1 MKLPS
6 LLRFNAFCFLLFI
19 AAAASAVAAAPVV
32 RELGVPVK
40 AVNWVRLHP
49 GRGPDGKDSLLA
61 SMGQNN
67 GGLFVLDIDLATG
80 HCRQFNAPSGQQQY
94 PTASFRSPRTGVLYL
109 GSHTDG
115 HLLRYDPAHPTRGL
129 EDLGAIAGD
138 HATFPTGITETTDG
152 AIWIGGYPD
161 CSLTRF
167 DPATGQFTRFGMMDP
182 TDKYLYPLSGAD
194 GTLAALTRVVHPHLI
209 VIDPQTGAQKTV
221 GPVTSPENKT
231 QRLLFYKGLD
241 GLLYLET
248 HEGNFRVRGD
258 HLEPAAYLP
267 MPLPPFLAAGSTP
280 VTFRDILPMPSGTIA
295 LWDDGDD
302 GAGTFRRLR
311 LTSTNPTVATRLL
324 PLDWQG
330 SGTNLFTLHRG
341 PDGNIYGSSFL
352 PEHIFRC
359 APDGSAMI
367 NLGRVSLMLG
377 EAYTIRNFSDGT
389 MVFGSYP
396 HANISLYDPRRPWRF
411 GADSD
416 GNPRDIGRLD
426 EVGIRP
432 IGMAIVPALTPPA
445 GPAVHERM
453 WAANLPDYGTWGGTL
468 TWLDPKSLASGSHRH
483 LMPDC
488 SPFSLLWLP
497 DQQQLLVGMSIEGG
511 TGTRSKAVHG
521 GFILWDPVHDQPL
534 YTGDFGVRHLPDVIA
549 LTPAGKGLVYALL
562 GHTRYTADQLGAA
575 AAGPTRIALLD
586 PAQRLVI
593 AEAPLPAEFGRMPE
607 QVQFSLF
614 QGPDAVYGITERV
627 LYRVKPGTCE
637 MEIVWR
643 APEGDQLD
651 IAGPWIGRTFYFA
664 TGWRLRTLTLP

>member
-1 MKLPS
+1 MIPLRILGLLCASFAS
-6 LLRFNAFCFLLFI
+6 LL
-19 AAAASAVAAAPVV
+19 AAEPIV
-32 RELGVPVK
+32 RDLGVPVK

-49 GRGPDGKDSLLA
+49 GRGPDGKPSLLA

-80 HCRQFNAPSGQQQY
+80 HCRQFNAPSGKQQY

-115 HLLRYDPAHPTRGL
+115 HLLRYDPAHSDRGL
-129 EDLGAIAGD
+129 EDLGAIDGD
-138 HATFPTGITETTDG
+138 HATFPTGITETPDG
-152 AIWIGGYPD
+152 LIWIGGYPD

-167 DPATGQFTRFGMMDP
+167 DPATSRFTRFGMVD
-182 TDKYLYPLSGAD
+182 TVDKYLYPLAGAD

-209 VIDPQTGAQKTV
+209 VIDPKTGAQKPV
-221 GPVTSPENKT
+221 GPVTSPEDKT
-231 QRLLFYKGLD
+231 KRLLFYKGLD

-248 HEGNFRVRGD
+248 HTGNFRVQGD
-258 HLEPAAYLP
+258 RLEPVTYVP
-267 MPLPPFLAAGSTP
+267 SPLPPFYAAGIQAIP
-280 VTFRDILPMPSGTIA
+280 FRDAVPMPDGSVA
-295 LWDDGDD
+295 QWDDGDE
-302 GAGTFRRLR
+302 GAGTFRKIR
-311 LTSTNPTVATRLL
+311 LTSTNPTVATRIL

-330 SGTNLFTLHRG
+330 RGTNLFVVHLG
-341 PDGNIYGSSFL
+341 PDGNLYGSSFL

-359 APDGSAMI
+359 APDGSGMI
-367 NLGRVSLMLG
+367 NLGRCSLMLG
-377 EAYTIRNFSDGT
+377 EAYTIGNFSDGT

-432 IGMAIVPALTPPA
+432 IGMAIVPTLAKLDGTI
-445 GPAVHERM
+445 VHERM

-468 TWLDPKSLASGSHRH
+468 TWLDPKTLASGSHRN
-483 LMPDC
+483 LIPDC

-497 DQQQLLVGMSIEGG
+497 GPKQLLVGMSIEGG
-511 TGTRSKAVHG
+511 TGTRSKARHG
-521 GFILWDPVHDQPL
+521 AFVLWDPINDQPL
-534 YTGDFGVRHLPDVIA
+534 YTGDFGIKDMPDVIA
-549 LTPAGKGLVYALL
+549 LTPADHGQVYALL
-562 GHTRYTADQLGAA
+562 GHTRYTSDQLGAA
-575 AAGPTRIALLD
+575 AAGATRVALID
-586 PAQRLVI
+586 PATRTVI

-614 QGPDAVYGITERV
+614 RGPDATYGITERV
-627 LYRVKPGTCE
+627 LYRVKPGTCDLE
-637 MEIVWR
+637 VVWR
-643 APEGDQLD
+643 APVGDQLD
-651 IAGPWIGRTFYFA
+651 TAGPWIGRTFYFA